1 MKVYMPLASSA
12 KKPEKTTGFLQF
24 HFDENHWTSK
34 PIWAKMATKSF
45 YTDCQNCQIYNGKD
59 PGTRN
64 ESTTFIYEALDLYMY
79 IHHNCISSYI
89 YSTRFLTA
97 INYSSNRYTY
107 KLGAWCV
114 GRTPVLSVTKVGGC
128 HQTGESPCEERS
140 DQWKG
145 YCPARS
151 SHTAPAPHP
160 TGGST
165 ARNRF
170 MQSTHHF
177 IFMQVKVQGTYS
189 VYPYHQR

>member
-114 GRTPVLSVTKVGGC
+114 GRTPVLSVTKVGGLGGGINGAVIKLENL
-128 HQTGESPCEERS
+128 HVKNVQISERVTVPPGVAILP
-140 DQWKG
+140 Q
-145 YCPARS
+145 RLI
-151 SHTAPAPHP
+151 
-160 TGGST
+160 
-165 ARNRF
+165 R
-170 MQSTHHF
+170 
-177 IFMQVKVQGTYS
+177 QVVVLQGTGLCNRHTIS
-189 VYPYHQR
+189 SSCK